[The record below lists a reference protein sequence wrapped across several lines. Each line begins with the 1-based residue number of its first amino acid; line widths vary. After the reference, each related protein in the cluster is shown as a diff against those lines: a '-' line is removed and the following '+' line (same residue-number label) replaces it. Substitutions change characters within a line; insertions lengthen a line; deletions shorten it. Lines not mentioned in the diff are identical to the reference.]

1 MTKNAKI
8 AISVVAAVLIID
20 QVFKIWIKTHF
31 MLGEEV
37 EVLGSWFRLHFVE
50 NNGMAFGMQ
59 ISGHSWGKLALSI
72 FRLVAVGLIGYYLYK
87 ICKRKGGV
95 GLVACVSLILAGAVG
110 NIIDSVFYGVL
121 FSSSVGQVA
130 EFLPADGGYGSWLQ
144 GRVVDMLFFPL
155 IDTRWP
161 DWVPFFGGDHLL
173 FFRPVFNIADSA
185 ICCGIAALIL
195 FQREA
200 LSRDLGQN
208 TDQKEVNTAP
218 NVVANN
224 KVEKSE

>member
-1 MTKNAKI
+1 
-8 AISVVAAVLIID
+8 
-20 QVFKIWIKTHF
+20 
-31 MLGEEV
+31 
-37 EVLGSWFRLHFVE
+37 
-50 NNGMAFGMQ
+50 
-59 ISGHSWGKLALSI
+59 
-72 FRLVAVGLIGYYLYK
+72 
-87 ICKRKGGV
+87 
-95 GLVACVSLILAGAVG
+95 
-110 NIIDSVFYGVL
+110 
-121 FSSSVGQVA
+121 
-130 EFLPADGGYGSWLQ
+130 
-144 GRVVDMLFFPL
+144 MLFFPL

-208 TDQKEVNTAP
+208 TDQKEENTAP